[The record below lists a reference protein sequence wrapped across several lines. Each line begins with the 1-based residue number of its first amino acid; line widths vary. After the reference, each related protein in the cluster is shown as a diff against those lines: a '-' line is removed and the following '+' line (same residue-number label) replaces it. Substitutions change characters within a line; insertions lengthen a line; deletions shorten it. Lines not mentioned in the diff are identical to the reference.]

1 MRKKIFVQTPVC
13 FEAEI
18 VIGSENICPN
28 ARFYFCNRLSAFKAG
43 AKMPPTAFVL
53 RASAFIIPFFSSNVQ
68 PMRFLSSP
76 AQNVPLKKIFLLHLF
91 NAPAVHPFPFQRFFL
106 TRRAATP
113 LAQKRSF
120 AVSGAPFSR
129 RQKPLF
135 APLCRLSS
143 PRASRRIHAPLFSK
157 EFALLSSGLRSSLH
171 APSLLGSEN
180 SSLRERRRTP
190 APFQKKK
197 ERLQSVPFHV
207 LCVSRDNEFPLL

>member
-129 RQKPLF
+129 GKSLSLLLF
-135 APLCRLSS
+135 A
-143 PRASRRIHAPLFSK
+143 AFRRRAPLDAFTHRFFQKNSPS
-157 EFALLSSGLRSSLH
+157 FRQDSVQAFTRLLS
-171 APSLLGSEN
+171 
-180 SSLRERRRTP
+180 
-190 APFQKKK
+190 
-197 ERLQSVPFHV
+197 
-207 LCVSRDNEFPLL
+207 